1 LAECFLLP
9 FLCARNSDCAPEFVL
24 MKATLHVLSVL
35 TGGLGMAL
43 SPLASADFLGDSKAN
58 LSMRNFYFNNDNR
71 DGAAAPS
78 KTEEWGQAFILN
90 YQSGFTDGT
99 LGFGLDA
106 IGMLGVTLD
115 SSAAKHVGSSMI
127 PTDDGKAADDW
138 ARGGVTAKARFAK
151 TELRY
156 GYLRPTL
163 PILVSNDGRLL
174 PQSFEGGQITSND
187 IDNLTLIGGQLEHTT
202 GRGSSD
208 ASGLAVAG
216 ATQESNKFT
225 YGGADYNLTKNL
237 LVQYYYANLEDY
249 YQQHFAGLV
258 HVLPM
263 GDYGSLKTD
272 LRYFKTTSD
281 GKNASA
287 AGRADGYKFGG
298 YTKGGT
304 GEIDN
309 DTWSAAFIY
318 SLGPHAIT
326 AGYQRVSDDSNFA
339 QLNQGGLVG
348 KGEAGPSLYL
358 YTDRTIQTFIQAGER
373 TAFAQYAYDF
383 AALGVPG
390 LKASVMYLK
399 GDHILT
405 TNGNDGS
412 EWERDISLDYVVQS
426 GTFKNVGFGWRN
438 GMSRSEVARDQDQN
452 RVFVNYSIPLM

>member
-1 LAECFLLP
+1 
-9 FLCARNSDCAPEFVL
+9 

-99 LGFGLDA
+99 VGFGLDA

-138 ARGGVTAKARFAK
+138 ARGGATAKARFAK

-156 GYLRPTL
+156 GYLRPNL

-174 PQSFEGGQITSND
+174 PQSFEGGQVTSND
-187 IDNLTLIGGQLEHTT
+187 ID
-202 GRGSSD
+202 
-208 ASGLAVAG
+208 
-216 ATQESNKFT
+216 
-225 YGGADYNLTKNL
+225 NLTKNL

-326 AGYQRVSDDSNFA
+326 AGYQSVSDDSNFA

-405 TNGNDGS
+405 TSGNDGS

>member
-1 LAECFLLP
+1 
-9 FLCARNSDCAPEFVL
+9 
-24 MKATLHVLSVL
+24 MKATLNVLSVL
-35 TGGLGMAL
+35 TGGLGIAL
-43 SPLASADFLGDSKAN
+43 SPLASADFLSDSTAN
-58 LSMRNFYFNNDNR
+58 LNLRNFYFNNDNR

-156 GYLRPTL
+156 GYLRPNL

-174 PQSFEGGQITSND
+174 PQSFEGGQVTSND

-318 SLGPHAIT
+318 SLGGHAIT
-326 AGYQRVSDDSNFA
+326 AGYQSVSDDSNFA
-339 QLNQGGLVG
+339 QLNQGGLVD
-348 KGEAGPSLYL
+348 KGEGGASLYL

-383 AALGVPG
+383 AAMGVPG

-399 GDHILT
+399 GSNIQT
-405 TNGNDGS
+405 TSGQDAS
-412 EWERDISLDYVVQS
+412 EWERDISLDYVIQS
-426 GTFKNVGFGWRN
+426 GALKNVGFGWRN
-438 GMSRSEVARDQDQN
+438 AMSRSDIARDQDQN
-452 RVFVNYSIPLM
+452 RLIVSYSIPLM